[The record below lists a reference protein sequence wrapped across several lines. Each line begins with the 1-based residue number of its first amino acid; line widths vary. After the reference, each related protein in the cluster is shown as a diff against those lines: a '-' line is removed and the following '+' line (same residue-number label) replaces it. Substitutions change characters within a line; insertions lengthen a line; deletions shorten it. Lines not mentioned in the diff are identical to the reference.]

1 MMGEINDLIRQILQ
15 FRDERDWKQFHNP
28 KDLAISLSVESF
40 ELLELFLWKSEQE
53 IDRVKLKDEL
63 ADVFYAAFL
72 LADAFQLDVKEII
85 ESKLAKNEI
94 KYPVDKAKG
103 SNKKYDEL

>member
-1 MMGEINDLIRQILQ
+1 MNEIKDIIQQILQ

-28 KDLAISLSVESF
+28 KDLAISLSVESS
-40 ELLELFLWKSEQE
+40 ELLEIFLWKSDQE
-53 IDRVKLKDEL
+53 IDQLKLKDEL

-85 ESKLAKNEI
+85 ENKLAKNEL
-94 KYPVDKAKG
+94 KYPIEKAKG